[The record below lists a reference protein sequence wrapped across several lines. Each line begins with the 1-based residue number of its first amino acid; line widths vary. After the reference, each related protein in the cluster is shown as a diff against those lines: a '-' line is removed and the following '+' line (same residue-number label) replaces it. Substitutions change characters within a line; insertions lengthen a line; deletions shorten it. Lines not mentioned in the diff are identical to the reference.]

1 MTGCIIQGLDW
12 MEEKIRPLGLS
23 IQLYDMK
30 PHTQCGWFLMSI
42 FNVIRTSQTPSD
54 SFGIPPLIS
63 ELRQRE
69 MGSAFK
75 VKHKHERKTEIGL
88 S

>member
-1 MTGCIIQGLDW
+1 
-12 MEEKIRPLGLS
+12 MEEKIQPLGLS
-23 IQLYDMK
+23 IQLLRYEATY
-30 PHTQCGWFLMSI
+30 PVWVVSSI

-75 VKHKHERKTEIGL
+75 VKHKHERKAEIGL